1 MIEKRDITRWTGYG
15 LMISLLILLV
25 NTATLFNMYGAK
37 LGSLNFFR
45 TSDHVITFLYGWC
58 AVAAT
63 LLAWKMI
70 EKFEYSLPIRVFWTF
85 LSGLI
90 IFWVLATFFYI
101 AVRVGYYGLQIDAS
115 YLIRNII
122 FSFSLAYLHISG
134 LTLAW
139 LYFKTSRD
147 LAVKKEELEKEIQVL
162 QKQLL
167 FKNLEPHFLMNTLSF
182 LSSMMK
188 TKPKEAEMYVDTFAD
203 VYRYFLKHNTTDL
216 VPLQEEMKFLQ
227 NYILLMEKRFGKAY
241 RYDIQIA
248 KKSGYV
254 LPFSLQMCVE
264 NAVKHNEGNLKNPL
278 LICLSR
284 KNGCIHISNQIDLSP
299 NVLSMGRGLDNLR
312 KRIRLILGTD
322 LNIRTDN
329 GFYKVD
335 VPIIEEIP
343 GVQKTRAGL

>member
-1 MIEKRDITRWTGYG
+1 
-15 LMISLLILLV
+15 
-25 NTATLFNMYGAK
+25 MYGAK
-37 LGSLNFFR
+37 LGSLNFFQ
-45 TSDHVITFLYGWC
+45 TSDHVITFFYGWF
-58 AVAAT
+58 AVTAT

-70 EKFEYSLPIRVFWTF
+70 EKFEYSLPIRVVWAF

-90 IFWVLATFFYI
+90 IYWVLATLFYI
-101 AVRVGYYGLQIDAS
+101 AIRIGYYGLQVDAGF
-115 YLIRNII
+115 LIRNII

-139 LYFKTSRD
+139 LYFRTSRD

-167 FKNLEPHFLMNTLSF
+167 SKNLEPHFLMNTLSF

-188 TKPKEAEMYVDTFAD
+188 TKPEEAEMYVDTFAD

-264 NAVKHNEGNLKNPL
+264 NAVKHNEGNLKEPL

-284 KNGCIHISNQIDLSP
+284 KNGCIQISNQIEPSP

-312 KRIRLILGTD
+312 KRIRLILDSD
-322 LNIRTDN
+322 LNIQTDN

-335 VPIIEEIP
+335 VPIVEEIP
-343 GVQKTRAGL
+343 GVQKARARL